1 MYIVILFFNVYRI
14 SRITGIY
21 IFFFLRNIYK
31 FHRNFIK
38 NVFTII
44 LFVRYFNDFNFMI
57 GVISKNPTNTVYS
70 YDEKFYEKK
79 DADRTIRIEFF
90 QLYRLNHLQKKK
102 RL

>member
-1 MYIVILFFNVYRI
+1 
-14 SRITGIY
+14 
-21 IFFFLRNIYK
+21 
-31 FHRNFIK
+31 
-38 NVFTII
+38 
-44 LFVRYFNDFNFMI
+44 MI

-90 QLYRLNHLQKKK
+90 QLYRLNHLQTKK